1 MKRRAMGWS
10 LVVLAGVAFGCAPQP
25 ETSESETAG
34 ADGVAAA
41 EGITLAMPYRA
52 RGNEPFWALE
62 IRADSMIFTTPERVI
77 GTALPPSEIL
87 AGGVRYSAAA
97 AGQPFVATVGDA
109 PCADGMSG
117 MPYPHTVSVM
127 VQGTEYRGCGGEP
140 FDVLAGGA
148 WRVEDING
156 AGIIDRSQVTLEF
169 ADGRVAGS
177 SGCNSYTA
185 PVTLSGEGIS
195 VGEVVGTLKACA
207 EALMDQEQ
215 KFIAALEAAER
226 FEIDPTGALILH
238 GSGGQS
244 ILARRDG

>member
-1 MKRRAMGWS
+1 MKSRDMIWRCA
-10 LVVLAGVAFGCAPQP
+10 VLAGVAVGCAQQP
-25 ETSESETAG
+25 EPPGTQP
-34 ADGVAAA
+34 ADADSVDAA
-41 EGITLAMPYRA
+41 EGIVLALPYRA

-77 GTALPPSEIL
+77 GAVLPPSQII

-97 AGQPFVATVGDA
+97 DGQPFVATVADEA
-109 PCADGMSG
+109 CADGMSG
-117 MPYPHTVSVM
+117 MPYPHTVSVT
-127 VQGTEYRGCGGEP
+127 VLGTEYRGCGGES
-140 FDVLAGGA
+140 FDVLAGGP

-156 AGIIDRSQVTLEF
+156 AGVIDRANVTLQFE
-169 ADGRVAGS
+169 DGRVAGS

-185 PVTLSGEGIS
+185 PVTLSGERIS

-215 KFIAALEAAER
+215 KFIAALKAVER

-238 GSGGQS
+238 GAGGQS